1 MSQLFL
7 LTQTMSGEET
17 RPVLGPAS
25 HRDSENGMSNSG
37 FDPLNAGD
45 NGSMSDT
52 YVPISNSGSQKTDW
66 KKYAD
71 ESYQH
76 YLSGCPGTYGG
87 NELPSELPNVCFLPF
102 FKSLAVIHLD
112 SLTRAIESIS
122 NTEPSCELSF
132 LISVNQFPAISQEF
146 S

>member
-25 HRDSENGMSNSG
+25 HRDSENGTSNPG
-37 FDPLNAGD
+37 FAAGD
-45 NGSMSDT
+45 NGSMSHT
-52 YVPISNSGSQKTDW
+52 SVSISNSGSQKTDW

-71 ESYQH
+71 ESYEH

-87 NELPSELPNVCFLPF
+87 NELPSELPNVCVLPF
-102 FKSLAVIHLD
+102 FKSPAVIHLEL
-112 SLTRAIESIS
+112 LTRTIESIS

-132 LISVNQFPAISQEF
+132 LISVN
-146 S
+146 